1 MYSTLVIIY
10 FLRNFSLSHLTV
22 VVLQVAFTLLLVCF
36 IQMASFSPIV
46 GPVISQN
53 VAPSMAESEFNLNQR
68 SEADEFLRLNGVTG
82 EEIQEYNRLSKS
94 RSMLAK
100 NRSFNI

>member
-1 MYSTLVIIY
+1 
-10 FLRNFSLSHLTV
+10 
-22 VVLQVAFTLLLVCF
+22 
-36 IQMASFSPIV
+36 
-46 GPVISQN
+46 
-53 VAPSMAESEFNLNQR
+53 MAESEFNLNQR

-94 RSMLAK
+94 QSMLAQ